1 MNPTSVAIL
10 LLASPPKLVMEP
22 GVQTSQAWNIAA
34 SLLAAAGAFL
44 LLVAGAFA
52 WVWWIERRRSTDPT
66 ERGFIALSRA
76 AGLSASQR
84 SLVRR
89 LATNLGPHAAPA
101 GLLLSKAALRRAV
114 AAELERKPEPASVR
128 QLQKLVETLVGDIS
142 SPPRADREPKPPP
155 AARVD
160 PKSGG
165 RSASNG

>member
-1 MNPTSVAIL
+1 MNPTSIAIL
-10 LLASPPKLVMEP
+10 LVAGPPRLVMEP
-22 GVQTSQAWNIAA
+22 DAQASQAWTIAA
-34 SLLAAAGAFL
+34 ALLGAAAVFVL
-44 LLVAGAFA
+44 LMAAAFA
-52 WVWWIERRRSTDPT
+52 WVWSIDRRRSTDPT

-89 LATNLGPHAAPA
+89 LAANLGPHAAPA

-128 QLQKLVETLVGDIS
+128 QLQKLVEALVGDIA
-142 SPPRADREPKPPP
+142 SPPQADREPKPPP

-160 PKSGG
+160 PRNGG
-165 RSASNG
+165 RSASGG